1 MRAIFKLM
9 FKVVC
14 ILHLKGN
21 KGLAFRYPSRIVV
34 LDLETIMFG
43 VIRYKSMETQQ
54 FLCLCV
60 GTM

>member
-14 ILHLKGN
+14 ILHLKGP

-34 LDLETIMFG
+34 LDLEKIMFG
-43 VIRYKSMETQQ
+43 VIRCKSMETQQ